1 MSRGIDGT
9 FFEIHHHNTAE
20 GKYWNPALDSFTAEN
35 WREKVREIAALGM
48 EIQLQRLRDGVD
60 VVIGTPG
67 RVLDLMRR
75 GKLDFS
81 ALRFAVLDEADKC
94 GIKVFLGNGFYGD
107 WTKPGVNITSSEVI
121 DRSFKAMDE
130 LTEKY
135 ARHKSF
141 YGWYFPDETCII
153 LRFSGN
159 FMKYVN
165 LCSARCREITPD
177 KKTLI
182 APYGTNLTLTNS
194 KYIDALAS
202 LDVDFIAYQD
212 EIGVKKTRVWQSERI
227 FERLKK
233 AHDKAG
239 RAALWAD
246 IELFKFEGMVYKSAL
261 LPADF
266 KRIER
271 QIANVAPYAD
281 KIIGYQYIGLMNPDD
296 SGSFAGHESSAELYR
311 QYAEY
316 LKK

>member
-1 MSRGIDGT
+1 M
-9 FFEIHHHNTAE
+9 TAAISSSSVFPLADIPCADPIE
-20 GKYWNPALDSFTAEN
+20 
-35 WREKVREIAALGM
+35 
-48 EIQLQRLRDGVD
+48 
-60 VVIGTPG
+60 
-67 RVLDLMRR
+67 
-75 GKLDFS
+75 
-81 ALRFAVLDEADKC
+81 AVLDEADKC

-107 WTKPGVNITSSEVI
+107 WTKPGVNITSGEVI

-135 ARHKSF
+135 AHHSSF

-165 LCSARCREITPD
+165 LCSARCHEITPD

-227 FERLKK
+227 FARLKK
-233 AHDKAG
+233 PMIKRDAPHSGPTLSCSILRAWSTKAHCSPP
-239 RAALWAD
+239 
-246 IELFKFEGMVYKSAL
+246 ISSAL
-261 LPADF
+261 NG
-266 KRIER
+266 R
-271 QIANVAPYAD
+271 
-281 KIIGYQYIGLMNPDD
+281 
-296 SGSFAGHESSAELYR
+296 
-311 QYAEY
+311 
-316 LKK
+316 

>member
-1 MSRGIDGT
+1 MATALYDRCY
-9 FFEIHHHNTAE
+9 FESSVFPLADIPCADPIE
-20 GKYWNPALDSFTAEN
+20 
-35 WREKVREIAALGM
+35 
-48 EIQLQRLRDGVD
+48 
-60 VVIGTPG
+60 
-67 RVLDLMRR
+67 
-75 GKLDFS
+75 
-81 ALRFAVLDEADKC
+81 AVLDEADKC

-107 WTKPGVNITSSEVI
+107 WTKPGVNITSGEVI
-121 DRSFKAMDE
+121 DRS
-130 LTEKY
+130 
-135 ARHKSF
+135 
-141 YGWYFPDETCII
+141 FPDETCII

-233 AHDKAG
+233 AHDKAR

>member
-1 MSRGIDGT
+1 
-9 FFEIHHHNTAE
+9 
-20 GKYWNPALDSFTAEN
+20 
-35 WREKVREIAALGM
+35 
-48 EIQLQRLRDGVD
+48 
-60 VVIGTPG
+60 
-67 RVLDLMRR
+67 
-75 GKLDFS
+75 
-81 ALRFAVLDEADKC
+81 
-94 GIKVFLGNGFYGD
+94 
-107 WTKPGVNITSSEVI
+107 
-121 DRSFKAMDE
+121 
-130 LTEKY
+130 
-135 ARHKSF
+135 
-141 YGWYFPDETCII
+141 
-153 LRFSGN
+153 
-159 FMKYVN
+159 MKYVN
-165 LCSARCREITPD
+165 LCSARCHEITPD

-212 EIGVKKTRVWQSERI
+212 EIGVKRRACGRAKNICAPE
-227 FERLKK
+227 K

-246 IELFKFEGMVYKSAL
+246 IELFDFEGMVYKSAL

-266 KRIER
+266 ERIER

-281 KIIGYQYIGLMNPDD
+281 KIIGYQYIGLMNPED

>member
-9 FFEIHHHNTAE
+9 FLKFHHHNTAE

-35 WREKVREIAALGM
+35 WREKVREIAALKM
-48 EIQLQRLRDGVD
+48 EYIVVMATALYDRCYFESPFFRWRIFPAPTLSKRCSTRRTNAHKGFPRQRL
-60 VVIGTPG
+60 
-67 RVLDLMRR
+67 LRR
-75 GKLDFS
+75 
-81 ALRFAVLDEADKC
+81 LDEA
-94 GIKVFLGNGFYGD
+94 
-107 WTKPGVNITSSEVI
+107 GVNITSSEVI

-227 FERLKK
+227 FARLKK

-246 IELFKFEGMVYKSAL
+246 IELFDFEGMVYKSAL

-281 KIIGYQYIGLMNPDD
+281 KIIGYQYIGLMNPED

-316 LKK
+316 LNK

>member
-35 WREKVREIAALGM
+35 WREKVREIAALKM
-48 EIQLQRLRDGVD
+48 EYI
-60 VVIGTPG
+60 VVMAT
-67 RVLDLMRR
+67 
-75 GKLDFS
+75 
-81 ALRFAVLDEADKC
+81 ALYDRCYFESSVFPLADIPCADPIEAVLDEADKC

-107 WTKPGVNITSSEVI
+107 WRKPGVNITSSEII

-135 ARHKSF
+135 AHHSSF

-159 FMKYVN
+159 FMNYVN
-165 LCSARCREITPD
+165 LCSARCHEITPD

-227 FERLKK
+227 FARLKK

-246 IELFKFEGMVYKSAL
+246 IELFDFEGMVYKSAL

>member
-1 MSRGIDGT
+1 MARGLDGT

-20 GKYWNPALDSFTAEN
+20 GKSWNPALDSFTAEN
-35 WREKVREIAALGM
+35 WREKVREIAALKM
-48 EIQLQRLRDGVD
+48 EYI
-60 VVIGTPG
+60 VVMAT
-67 RVLDLMRR
+67 
-75 GKLDFS
+75 
-81 ALRFAVLDEADKC
+81 ALYDRCYFESSVFPLADIPCADPIEAVLDEADKC

-177 KKTLI
+177 KKALI

-281 KIIGYQYIGLMNPDD
+281 KIIGYQYIGLMNPED

>member
-1 MSRGIDGT
+1 MDKPFLDKLRKIDPYVPGEQPKTANIIKLNANENPYPPAPGVTEVLRT
-9 FFEIHHHNTAE
+9 FDAAKLAVYPDANAKALKTVLAE
-20 GKYWNPALDSFTAEN
+20 
-35 WREKVREIAALGM
+35 REGLKPS
-48 EIQLQRLRDGVD
+48 Q
-60 VVIGTPG
+60 
-67 RVLDLMRR
+67 
-75 GKLDFS
+75 
-81 ALRFAVLDEADKC
+81 
-94 GIKVFLGNGFYGD
+94 VFLGNGFYGD
-107 WTKPGVNITSSEVI
+107 WTKPGVNITSGEVI

-135 ARHKSF
+135 AHHSSF

-165 LCSARCREITPD
+165 LCSARCHEITPD